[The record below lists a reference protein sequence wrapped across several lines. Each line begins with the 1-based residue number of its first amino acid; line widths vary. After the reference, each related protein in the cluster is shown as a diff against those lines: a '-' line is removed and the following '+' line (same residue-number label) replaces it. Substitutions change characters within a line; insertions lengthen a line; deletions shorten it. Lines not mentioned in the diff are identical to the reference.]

1 MTMRDDRGAKGRA
14 FKHAA
19 TFGVLATILLIAAVA
34 GVAFA
39 SRFEF
44 FHAGPH
50 AIIAIT
56 LGVGGSILLGV
67 GLMALSFFSN
77 RTGADEAVM
86 SRDEFSG

>member
-1 MTMRDDRGAKGRA
+1 M
-14 FKHAA
+14 HAA
-19 TFGVLATILLIAAVA
+19 AFGAFATILLFAAVA

-44 FHAGPH
+44 FNAGPH
-50 AIIAIT
+50 AILAIT